1 MEKTVIKCPNC
12 VATFTLKK
20 NMYAHCRTIHQFEH
34 LSKKPKIS
42 QCHICDLKFAN
53 EKCSSQHM
61 KKFHNSSISK
71 KQTRIK
77 CPYESCEEN
86 LCTSLKL
93 REHLC
98 VKHNITVELEK
109 ITFDDLKGT
118 LYYYSNS

>member
-1 MEKTVIKCPNC
+1 
-12 VATFTLKK
+12 
-20 NMYAHCRTIHQFEH
+20 MYAHCRTIHQFEH
-34 LSKKPKIS
+34 LSKKSKFS
-42 QCHICDLKFAN
+42 QCHFCDLKFSS

-86 LCTSLKL
+86 LITSLKL

-98 VKHNITVELEK
+98 VKHDIAVELEK